1 MVSVISLF
9 VRKFLIEKKIYFF
22 LYFLRIYKRILAMM
36 IFDFDLNFKL
46 FIKPRRII
54 IVHVIKF

>member
-46 FIKPRRII
+46 FIKPWRII